1 MFMDTYVK
9 YKIFKNKKNDEC
21 KIQSSGFLKEEGRRR
36 NTQGVSTVPVSFI
49 VKVM

>member
-9 YKIFKNKKNDEC
+9 YKIFKNKKYDEC
-21 KIQSSGFLKEEGRRR
+21 QIQSSGFLKEEGRGG
-36 NTQGVSTVPVSFI
+36 NSQGVSTVPVSFI